1 MGESRNTHT
10 VLLLKL
16 ISTEHLEYYDSDRM
30 ANGLEINSCE
40 IDYSD
45 MLKLFFL
52 NKHRHSIYIY
62 HRPKTAFYMF

>member
-10 VLLLKL
+10 VLMLKL

-45 MLKLFFL
+45 MVKVVL
-52 NKHRHSIYIY
+52 
-62 HRPKTAFYMF
+62 PK